1 MKCILSVLLLMATGF
16 FAQAQKFSLGVFG
29 GLSAYNGDLTEK
41 AFPKKVTNG
50 AIGITGNYELFP
62 KLTLRAGFTYA
73 VVGGADRFSDKPE
86 QQARN
91 LSFETALYEFSA
103 VGEYYFFDLERQF
116 FSPYLM
122 GGAAVYR
129 FNPYA
134 YSDNQ
139 KVYLKPLSTEGQGI
153 AGYESSKPYSLTQ
166 LALPFGGG
174 VKFAITNNLRL
185 GVEIGFRKLF
195 TDHLDDVSG
204 NYVDEADLLAARG
217 PLAVK
222 MAYRGNELP
231 GGDLYPAKGD
241 QRGSPKAN
249 DWYYFTGLHLTYRF
263 GSEKAFNRRNRLG
276 CPTVPL

>member
-1 MKCILSVLLLMATGF
+1 MKCILSAVLVTVFGISVH
-16 FAQAQKFSLGVFG
+16 AQKFSLGVFG
-29 GLSAYNGDLTEK
+29 GVSAYNGDLTEK

-62 KLTLRAGFTYA
+62 KITLRAGFTYA
-73 VVGGADRFSDKPE
+73 VVGGADRFSDKAS
-86 QQARN
+86 QRARN
-91 LSFETALYEFSA
+91 LSFETAIYEFSA

-134 YSDNQ
+134 YSNNQ

-153 AGYESSKPYSLTQ
+153 AGYEASKPYSLTQ

-174 VKFAITNNLRL
+174 VKFALTNNIRL
-185 GVEIGFRKLF
+185 GVEVGFRKLF

-204 NYVDEADLLAARG
+204 NYVDQADLLAARG
-217 PLAVK
+217 PLAVE
-222 MAYRGNELP
+222 MAYRGNQLP
-231 GGDLYPAKGD
+231 GGNAYPDKGA
-241 QRGSPKAN
+241 QRGSPKVN
-249 DWYYFTGLHLTYRF
+249 DWYYFGGLHLTYKF
-263 GSEKAFNRRNRLG
+263 GNERAFNRRNRLG

>member
-1 MKCILSVLLLMATGF
+1 MKYILSVVLLTTCNF
-16 FAQAQKFSLGVFG
+16 FVQAQKFSLGVFG

-50 AIGITGNYELFP
+50 AIGITGNYQLFP
-62 KLTLRAGFTYA
+62 KINLRAGFTYA
-73 VVGGADRFSDKPE
+73 MVGGADRFSDNE
-86 QQARN
+86 SQRARN
-91 LSFETALYEFSA
+91 LSFETAIYEFSA

-116 FSPYLM
+116 FSPYIM

-153 AGYESSKPYSLTQ
+153 PGYESSKAYSLTQ

-174 VKFAITNNLRL
+174 VKFAITDNIRL

-204 NYVDEADLLAARG
+204 NYADQADLLAARG
-217 PLAVK
+217 QLAVQ
-222 MAYRGNELP
+222 MAYRGNQLP
-231 GGDLYPAKGD
+231 GGDPYPAKD
-241 QRGSPKAN
+241 AQRGSPKVN
-249 DWYYFTGLHLTYRF
+249 DWYYFSGLHLTYRF
-263 GSEKAFNRRNRLG
+263 GAERAFNRRNRLG